1 MALRAYHYEEIY
13 AKTRI
18 LGCWRSL
25 RAREFRGMW
34 PPLAALLP
42 LGEALREKMLGA
54 KLGSDSRPEGGLV
67 SFCKSASLG
76 EKEKIK

>member
-1 MALRAYHYEEIY
+1 
-13 AKTRI
+13 
-18 LGCWRSL
+18 
-25 RAREFRGMW
+25 MW

>member
-1 MALRAYHYEEIY
+1 
-13 AKTRI
+13 
-18 LGCWRSL
+18 
-25 RAREFRGMW
+25 MW

-76 EKEKIK
+76 EKKKKILRLYFIFVEEVRILKLAS